1 MDEKRNDCPAD
12 YALSLINRK
21 WKLLIMWHL
30 SKEKSIRFNELK
42 RKLNGISN
50 LMLSK
55 SLKELEEDKLVNRV
69 QYNTI
74 PPRVEYSL
82 TDLGYSLE
90 KIIMM
95 LGEWGEMVKKEQIED
110 YQR

>member
-1 MDEKRNDCPAD
+1 MDEKTNDCPVD
-12 YALSLINRK
+12 YALSVISGK
-21 WKLLIMWHL
+21 WKLPIIWHL

-42 RKLNGISN
+42 CKIDGISN

-55 SLKELEEDKLVNRV
+55 SLKELEEDKLVYRV

-90 KIIMM
+90 KIIVS
-95 LGEWGEMVKKEQIED
+95 LGEWGKMVKETHD
-110 YQR
+110 

>member
-1 MDEKRNDCPAD
+1 MDDKRNDCHVD
-12 YALSLINRK
+12 YALSVINGK

-30 SKEKSIRFNELK
+30 SNEKLIRFNELK
-42 RKLNGISN
+42 RRINGISN

-74 PPRVEYSL
+74 PPKVEYSL
-82 TDLGYSLE
+82 TELEYSLQ
-90 KIIMM
+90 KIILM
-95 LGEWGEMVKKEQIED
+95 LGEWGEMVKNNKED
-110 YQR
+110 YKH